1 MVHVSCLDKEH
12 HTKASATLRYQQQ
25 PQHLRSNWCRVFY
38 NTCDSKHVSNNAWR
52 NTGCLSVTDSPQKN
66 YYYRILYIS
75 TIFFKHDFERNS
87 CYHWCFCFILK
98 ALLHMVL
105 CYLIKWCNKM
115 LSQKGALSSSLL
127 IWGNS
132 NSYSLRP
139 KSAKTHMSCDSLW

>member
-1 MVHVSCLDKEH
+1 MVVRLK
-12 HTKASATLRYQQQ
+12 TKRICIQGQISVEVLMPVWLQF
-25 PQHLRSNWCRVFY
+25 LLKWFL

-52 NTGCLSVTDSPQKN
+52 NTGCLSVTDSPVKN
-66 YYYRILYIS
+66 CYYRILYIS

-139 KSAKTHMSCDSLW
+139 KSAKTHMSCESLW